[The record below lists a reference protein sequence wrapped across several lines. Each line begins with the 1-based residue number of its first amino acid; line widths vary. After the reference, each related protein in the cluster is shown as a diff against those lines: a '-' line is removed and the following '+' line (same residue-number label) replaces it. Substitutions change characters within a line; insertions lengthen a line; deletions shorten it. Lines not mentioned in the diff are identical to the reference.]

1 MITVTYRLSDT
12 DIDGMKEILVS
23 PLSFKPLP
31 KDMPTGIF
39 IDPAFFRRGGIYP
52 TRRLRGMA
60 DMADSAKE
68 SKLCLDRFTR
78 VLINIIRVTE
88 DLVAV
93 VTEDHIRL
101 LMQKEADGELEK
113 EGDWITMESAAN
125 ALGIKSEGLTY
136 THHRNIQD
144 YFLEYA
150 MRTRMSEH
158 AHQVHNVYSRHMI
171 RFELYQQRVM
181 GRKGFELSIDRIST
195 EDIAALQHFV
205 KTEAEIW
212 ESNKEVMDEILEETD
227 MLLPRRLKSKPCK
240 TDGQLDV
247 DMMFR
252 IKAVINWLRDVRKE
266 ITESP
271 FTGLELGRHIG
282 DKIPVIINEE
292 EIQMLLS
299 LDLKKT
305 PSFDILRDVF
315 VFQCKTGVRLRDV
328 TYLDRTN
335 IHEGN
340 ILRYEPKPILN
351 EIYSPENEVQ
361 LDDTCMAIIKK
372 HEREDYRG
380 RLFTCVSQ
388 LRHEALLSA
397 IFKHCGLDR
406 PVLVHDPKARKEK
419 WVPLY
424 RKASTRLA
432 EATYYYTKSKN
443 RPSVPV
449 QDRRMTKK
457 QRDILYN
464 EVNKL

>member
-1 MITVTYRLSDT
+1 MITITYRLSDT
-12 DIDGMKEILVS
+12 VTDGKKEILVS

-31 KDMPTGIF
+31 ADMPTGIF
-39 IDPAFFRRGGIYP
+39 IDPDFFRRGGIYP
-52 TRRLRGMA
+52 SRRLKGKT
-60 DMADSAKE
+60 DLADSAKE

-78 VLINIIRVTE
+78 RLLNIIRVTE
-88 DLVAV
+88 VLVPQ
-93 VTEDHIRL
+93 VTESHIRL
-101 LMQKEADGELEK
+101 LIQKEIDGELEK
-113 EGDWITMESAAN
+113 DGDWITMESAAN
-125 ALGIKSEGLTY
+125 ALGITFNGQTY

-150 MRTRMSEH
+150 MTTCMSEH
-158 AHQVHNVYSRHMI
+158 AHQVHNVYCRHMI
-171 RFELYQQRVM
+171 RFELYQQRVA
-181 GRKGFELSIDRIST
+181 GRKGFELNIDSITSGDMA
-195 EDIAALQHFV
+195 ELQKFV
-205 KTEAEIW
+205 KRESEIW
-212 ESNKEVMDEILEETD
+212 ESNKEVMDEILEESD
-227 MLLPRRLKSKPCK
+227 RLLPRRLKSKPCK
-240 TDGQLDV
+240 TDGQLDI

-252 IKAVINWLRDVRKE
+252 IKAVFNWLRDFKKE
-266 ITESP
+266 ISESP
-271 FTGLELGRHIG
+271 FVGLELGRHIG
-282 DKIPVIINEE
+282 DKIPVIVNDE
-292 EIQMLLS
+292 EIDLLLS
-299 LDLKKT
+299 FDLKKT

-315 VFQCKTGVRLRDV
+315 IFQCKTGIRLRDI

-351 EIYSPENEVQ
+351 EIYNPEHEVL
-361 LDDTCMAIIKK
+361 LDDVCMAIIRK

-380 RLFTCVSQ
+380 HLFTCVSQ
-388 LRHEALLSA
+388 LRHESLLQA

-406 PVLVHDPKARKEK
+406 PVLVHDPKTRKER

-443 RPSVPV
+443 KPSVPV

-457 QRDILYN
+457 QRDNLYN